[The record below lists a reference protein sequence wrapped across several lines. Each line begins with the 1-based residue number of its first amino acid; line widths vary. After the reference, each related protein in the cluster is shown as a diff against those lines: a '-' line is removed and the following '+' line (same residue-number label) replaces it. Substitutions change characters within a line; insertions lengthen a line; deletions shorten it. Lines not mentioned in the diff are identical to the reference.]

1 MPCKEGYNIYFPF
14 FPASK
19 TCFKFFTGSTFL
31 LSKKEQKQ
39 TIIISEREKGKR
51 IQPHHCWR
59 AAPMRARANSDHFC
73 ARAQIKQLSF
83 FRRTIWRS
91 RARAA
96 GIGIGCQ
103 MNESRFDQNTF
114 FPICSRLTSWR
125 NAPVTAKYVNF
136 DFNKFSKDFVHVEPV
151 EAGGKPLLPTLLIT
165 RMNCKEKSSFSSS
178 IQEMRDEKFSYSW
191 GRIKIS
197 FTVLISRRTKCRNF

>member
-91 RARAA
+91 RARGWDRNRMPDERVKIWPKHIFPNLFPFDKLTKCSDDGEVRQLRFQKILERFCARWT
-96 GIGIGCQ
+96 
-103 MNESRFDQNTF
+103 SR
-114 FPICSRLTSWR
+114 SWR
-125 NAPVTAKYVNF
+125 ETSLANAIN
-136 DFNKFSKDFVHVEPV
+136 H
-151 EAGGKPLLPTLLIT
+151 
-165 RMNCKEKSSFSSS
+165 
-178 IQEMRDEKFSYSW
+178 
-191 GRIKIS
+191 
-197 FTVLISRRTKCRNF
+197 